1 MLRYDGLHF
10 ASLQRTTRER
20 SHNASLRAS
29 PGEEISPVQVGLS
42 DRVGGE
48 MLLPKRG
55 TDILQGGFNQ
65 RDELTA
71 RADAEQ
77 RRLSDRRRTTL
88 GRLAGRQT
96 RVVPMDT
103 GDLRPCPFCRY
114 DKPRLALFGNEEA
127 QIRSEEH
134 TSELQSR
141 LHLVCRLLLEKKKK
155 RLHSQAARI

>member
-1 MLRYDGLHF
+1 
-10 ASLQRTTRER
+10 
-20 SHNASLRAS
+20 
-29 PGEEISPVQVGLS
+29 
-42 DRVGGE
+42 

-77 RRLSDRRRTTL
+77 GRLSDRRRTTL

-127 QIRSEEH
+127 QILVVTCPECGAVGPRSTGDDPPGH
-134 TSELQSR
+134 AA
-141 LHLVCRLLLEKKKK
+141 HLWNQGLGRTIK
-155 RLHSQAARI
+155 